1 MTGNQAFRD
10 YVARLQAQHGDKFST
25 KDLSENFASH
35 FGPEYRVKV
44 RFSYG
49 EEKWGYVSGTT
60 GWTPSLM
67 LMHNRRARGS
77 SNLLGKGDT
86 LLEVR
91 GVK

>member
-1 MTGNQAFRD
+1 MTGNAAFRD
-10 YVARLQAQHGDKFST
+10 YVAQLQARHGDKFSN
-25 KDLSENFASH
+25 KDLAESFASH

-49 EEKWGYVSGTT
+49 GEKWGYVSGTT
-60 GWTPSLM
+60 GWVPSLM

-77 SNLLGKGDT
+77 SNLLNDKDK

-91 GVK
+91 AAK

>member
-1 MTGNQAFRD
+1 MTGNAAFRA
-10 YVARLQAQHGDKFST
+10 YVARLQAQHGKRFSAT
-25 KDLSENFASH
+25 ALAEEFSSH

-60 GWTPSLM
+60 GWVPSLM

-77 SNLLGKGDT
+77 SQLLSAKDK
-86 LLEVR
+86 LIQVR
-91 GVK
+91 AAK